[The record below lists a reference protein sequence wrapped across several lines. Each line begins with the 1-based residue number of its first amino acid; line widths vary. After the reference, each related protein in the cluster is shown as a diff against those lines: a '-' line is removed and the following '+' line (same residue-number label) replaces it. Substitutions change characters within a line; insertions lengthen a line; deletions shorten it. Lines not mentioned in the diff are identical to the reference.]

1 MSSSR
6 ITYADTMIDTM
17 AMGDL
22 MAVVGWWWLD
32 EWMQDRRVWVRVR
45 HTPAVALLYDWL
57 DG

>member
-1 MSSSR
+1 
-6 ITYADTMIDTM
+6 MIDTM